1 MIHPDGLRAML
12 PSAEALFDL
21 PPEELAGVILAWLAA
36 PRRDHLNSATS
47 LIEET
52 KHWED
57 LPRHRWGEA
66 ALAIAE
72 AWSWLQHNG
81 LIIASPS
88 QQLTSGYM
96 ELTRRGR
103 RIAAEGD
110 FEAYRKAAAFPRGL
124 LHSTIA
130 AKAWPNFIRGDYDT
144 AVFQAFKEVE
154 VAVRKAAAL
163 DDRVIGVP
171 LMRAAFDKATG
182 PLTDMNVPE
191 GEREALAHL
200 FSGAIGSY
208 KNPHSHRDVAL
219 LDGGEAGEMLMLAS
233 HLLRIVEDRAS
244 RHA

>member
-21 PPEELAGVILAWLAA
+21 PPEELAGVILAWLAS
-36 PRRDHLNSATS
+36 PRRDHLNSV
-47 LIEET
+47 LGLFEET

-66 ALAIAE
+66 QLAIAE
-72 AWSWLQHNG
+72 AWAWLQHSG

-88 QQLTSGYM
+88 QQATSGYM

-110 FEAYRKAAAFPRGL
+110 FEAYRKAAAFPRAL
-124 LHSTIA
+124 LYPTIA
-130 AKAWPNFIRGDYDT
+130 AKAWPTFIRGDYDT

-154 VAVRKAAAL
+154 VAVRKAAGL

-171 LMRAAFDKATG
+171 LMRAAFDKTTG
-182 PLTDMNVPE
+182 ALTDMSVPE

-233 HLLRIVEDRAS
+233 HLLRIVEDRAN
-244 RHA
+244 RG